1 MNIIIVDDR
10 NILLSELLLNSD
22 ATIFGVVLTTKVIY
36 HTHTNDTVFHNSNF
50 EKRQFCHS
58 TLLGNHNLCY

>member
-10 NILLSELLLNSD
+10 NILLSELLLDSD

-36 HTHTNDTVFHNSNF
+36 HTRTNDTVFHNSNF
-50 EKRQFCHS
+50 EKKTVLSFNTSWKSQFV
-58 TLLGNHNLCY
+58 Y